1 MKRETLN
8 LVVSPVIV
16 VNSGGPNLL
25 WWTQATMAMA
35 LATSDGHPLRGR
47 RQHRATQSE
56 GEQTRLVIEFW
67 AGGNTAEYAGPTEK
81 RRAAKDN
88 DLGWRPG

>member
-1 MKRETLN
+1 MSRGCEVKRETLN

-25 WWTQATMAMA
+25 WWMQATMATA
-35 LATSDGHPLRGR
+35 LVTSDGHPLRGR

-56 GEQTRLVIEFW
+56 RERARLVIKFL
-67 AGGNTAEYAGPTEK
+67 AGSEH
-81 RRAAKDN
+81 RRVCRTNCKKE
-88 DLGWRPG
+88 GGKGQ